1 MEISTN
7 KIIIWAI
14 IAYLL
19 LTFGLAMFDSR
30 DIVVD
35 FIIGVVGFIA
45 FIVNAFGYGEELHVL
60 KRYHIKKWTFFK
72 NSILNGIVG
81 GILAMGIVWVLF
93 MPFIKLWR
101 WLFLFVQNHW
111 GIILMVLGVLI
122 VIVITVFYFVSRKK
136 TN

>member
-1 MEISTN
+1 M
-7 KIIIWAI
+7 
-14 IAYLL
+14 
-19 LTFGLAMFDSR
+19 
-30 DIVVD
+30 
-35 FIIGVVGFIA
+35 
-45 FIVNAFGYGEELHVL
+45 
-60 KRYHIKKWTFFK
+60 KKWTFAK

>member
-1 MEISTN
+1 MT
-7 KIIIWAI
+7 
-14 IAYLL
+14 L
-19 LTFGLAMFDSR
+19 
-30 DIVVD
+30 
-35 FIIGVVGFIA
+35 
-45 FIVNAFGYGEELHVL
+45 
-60 KRYHIKKWTFFK
+60 
-72 NSILNGIVG
+72 G

>member
-45 FIVNAFGYGEELHVL
+45 LTLLGME
-60 KRYHIKKWTFFK
+60 K
-72 NSILNGIVG
+72 NC
-81 GILAMGIVWVLF
+81 
-93 MPFIKLWR
+93 
-101 WLFLFVQNHW
+101 
-111 GIILMVLGVLI
+111 
-122 VIVITVFYFVSRKK
+122 TY
-136 TN
+136 

>member
-60 KRYHIKKWTFFK
+60 KRYHMKKWTFAK

-81 GILAMGIVWVLF
+81 GILVMAMVIFVCTKPLWNNTYGVRSSYCNSYYCVLF
-93 MPFIKLWR
+93 CF
-101 WLFLFVQNHW
+101 
-111 GIILMVLGVLI
+111 
-122 VIVITVFYFVSRKK
+122 S
-136 TN
+136 